1 MYKHCK
7 NKQSA
12 LRQKHIAE
20 QFLKLTKTTPLKQI
34 TITDIS
40 HASDIPRKGFY
51 RYFDGIDDIVDF
63 ILEKTIQE
71 ETEYISKMGIS
82 IDTSPQEYL
91 IAWLRFWKSK
101 SDLIS
106 LFQDRSIH
114 SAMVHHAIH
123 HMSPVPEK
131 ASQDLMPT
139 PIMVRNLFAAYG
151 TMALLEVW
159 HRNNYQIP
167 DDVMVGYMLQ
177 LLTEPLF
184 PERQCK

>member
-1 MYKHCK
+1 L
-7 NKQSA
+7 S
-12 LRQKHIAE
+12 
-20 QFLKLTKTTPLKQI
+20 
-34 TITDIS
+34 
-40 HASDIPRKGFY
+40 Y

-71 ETEYISKMGIS
+71 ETEYISRMGIS

-101 SDLIS
+101 SDLIR

-114 SAMVHHAIH
+114 SAMVHHAMH

-151 TMALLEVW
+151 TLALLEVW

>member
-1 MYKHCK
+1 
-7 NKQSA
+7 
-12 LRQKHIAE
+12 
-20 QFLKLTKTTPLKQI
+20 
-34 TITDIS
+34 
-40 HASDIPRKGFY
+40 
-51 RYFDGIDDIVDF
+51 
-63 ILEKTIQE
+63 
-71 ETEYISKMGIS
+71 MGIS
-82 IDTSPQEYL
+82 TDTSPQEYL

-101 SDLIS
+101 SDLIR

-114 SAMVHHAIH
+114 SAMVHHAMH